1 MHDELE
7 GSSADSTATAPTL
20 RVLIADDNEDAADM
34 LATLLGMKGHE
45 VCVAHDGLEAVTS
58 AIEFHPDVALLDIG
72 MPQLNGHEV
81 AAQIR
86 EQLGHE
92 SVMLVAITGWGQ
104 DRAAQDVRRSGFD
117 HHLVKPIDFEQLS
130 ACLSEQQRQKQAR
143 ATSA

>member
-1 MHDELE
+1 MHDEHHE
-7 GSSADSTATAPTL
+7 PL

-45 VCVAHDGLEAVTS
+45 VCVAHDGREAVNS
-58 AIEFHPDVALLDIG
+58 AVEFHPDVALLDIG
-72 MPQLNGHEV
+72 MPELDGHQV

-86 EQLGHE
+86 RELAGE

-104 DRAAQDVRRSGFD
+104 DGKAAAASAGGFD

-130 ACLSEQQRQKQAR
+130 ACLREQQRQKHAR
-143 ATSA
+143 LHR